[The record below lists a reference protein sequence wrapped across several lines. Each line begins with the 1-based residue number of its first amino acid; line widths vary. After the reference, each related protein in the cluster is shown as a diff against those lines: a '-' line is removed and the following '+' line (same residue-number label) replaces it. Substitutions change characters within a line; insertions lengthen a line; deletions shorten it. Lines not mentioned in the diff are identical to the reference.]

1 MMVYRNQFGQ
11 LHRVD
16 GPALVYANGTQLWY
30 LNDQLH
36 RVDGPAVEYPDG
48 MCSWLINGQLHRL
61 DGPAII
67 RADGSQEWWV
77 NGQRL
82 TGFEVWVLTGTKEG
96 A

>member
-16 GPALVYANGTQLWY
+16 GPAIEWDSGTVEWY
-30 LNDQLH
+30 LDDRLH
-36 RVDGPAVEYPDG
+36 RV
-48 MCSWLINGQLHRL
+48 

-82 TGFEVWVLTGTKEG
+82 TGFEVWVLTGAKG
-96 A
+96 QV